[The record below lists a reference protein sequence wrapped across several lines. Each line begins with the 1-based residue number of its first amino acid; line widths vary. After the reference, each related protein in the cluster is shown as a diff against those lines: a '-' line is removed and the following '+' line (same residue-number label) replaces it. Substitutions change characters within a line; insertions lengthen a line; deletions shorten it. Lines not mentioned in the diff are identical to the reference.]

1 MKLLAKMQPAL
12 KQESK
17 KIILITLVGNGLM
30 WLVWWLLSMAFPE
43 KVVFDITVLLG
54 GLVGGVIAVW
64 NFVWMGLALQKA
76 VSVED
81 PELAKKIIQANYGK
95 RNLLRIV
102 WVAVAIMLPYFH
114 YVAGL
119 IPLVFPGTGL
129 KLMGVFAAFA
139 KKENKEVM

>member
-1 MKLLAKMQPAL
+1 MKLLEKMQPAL

-17 KIILITLVGNGLM
+17 KIILITLVGNVFM
-30 WLVWWLLSMAFPE
+30 WLVWGLLGMAFPE

-54 GLVGGVIAVW
+54 GLVGGAVAVW
-64 NFVWMGLALQKA
+64 NFVWMGLSLQKA
-76 VSVED
+76 VNVED
-81 PELAKKIIQANYGK
+81 PELAKKLIQANYGK

-102 WVAVAIMLPYFH
+102 WVAVAIMVPCFH

-139 KKENKEVM
+139 KKDKREVM